1 MLVYSAILAQ
11 CTQSR
16 FKEETEVAMRMLRKL
31 SKLILNESSFE
42 GIKYVRIEPEH
53 MEIVVCIDAAFATNK
68 DRSSQIGVLT
78 MMRNRTTG
86 AANIVHYSSTKSK
99 RVCKSALAAE
109 IFALVDGFKIG
120 YTVAHFMSELLM
132 RKVTL
137 TLYTASQSLYRLC
150 ISLAQTTERRLQID
164 LTLIREAYEKRDIT
178 DIMWISGKQNPADG
192 LT

>member
-1 MLVYSAILAQ
+1 
-11 CTQSR
+11 
-16 FKEETEVAMRMLRKL
+16 MRMLRKL

-68 DRSSQIGVLT
+68 DKSSQIGVLT
-78 MMRNRTTG
+78 MMRNRKTG
-86 AANIVHYSSTKSK
+86 AANIVQYSSTKSK
-99 RVCKSALAAE
+99 RVCKSSLAAE
-109 IFALVDGFKIG
+109 LFALVDEFKIG

-137 TLYTASQSLYRLC
+137 TLYTDSQSLYRLC